1 MQKFLLAIKKFCKQ
15 ICHFK
20 KSSSVHFKTIFYF
33 KQVRNRKMFD
43 LPSKVDFHLPLLKGV
58 EVMMGMPILGC
69 CFEALIDL
77 RIGAA
82 VELLGMFVLF

>member
-1 MQKFLLAIKKFCKQ
+1 
-15 ICHFK
+15 
-20 KSSSVHFKTIFYF
+20 
-33 KQVRNRKMFD
+33 MFD
-43 LPSKVDFHLPLLKGV
+43 LPSKVNFHLPLLKGV

-82 VELLGMFVLF
+82 AELLGMFVLF